1 MVEKITITLLI
12 VVSTTLSFAQS
23 GKFGMNQL
31 NSDQKNQVT
40 SFCLK
45 NSLQTKEELKELN
58 IPIKY
63 ETEKWVFISCTASEI
78 ESYFNNLQLSDYFV
92 EYNPPHLL
100 NDSTRATH
108 HINQVHAGTGLTSS
122 FTGKDV
128 IVGYVDTGLD
138 FDHPDFQNADGS
150 TRVLRYWDHSTN
162 SGGTLSPY
170 GYGIVWD
177 STDINTAACTSTDN
191 NAHGTTVSGAGSGNG
206 LSTGYNQGAAP
217 ESDIIVVETN
227 FNLPNWSLTVAD
239 ACDYIFKVADSLGKP
254 AVINLSVGNYLGSH
268 DGNDPASEV
277 MENLVDTQ
285 KGRII
290 VSACGNSGNIG
301 KYHVHGDVDA
311 DTSFVWFNNNPS
323 GALGPN
329 TVYFDL
335 WSDMTESGFNYSFKA
350 LNPAANF
357 ETRGELVYRPAT
369 LSLGT
374 PIMDTIWNGT
384 NRIATL
390 EIYTSQEG
398 DNFHMEGY
406 ISQVDST
413 SYKYGFYTTG
423 TGSYDL
429 WSGTG
434 LGLNSIVSTL
444 PTVGSF
450 PSIVHYNHADSL
462 QTIVSGWT
470 CSEKIISVGNIK
482 NRTSFP
488 NLAGGTYFP
497 SDAIPPGKVSIN
509 SSKGPNRHQVV
520 KPDIVATGDVTL
532 SPGPLWYLSNP
543 ANHTKIDTGGWHMG
557 NGGTSMAS
565 PVVAG
570 IAALFLERCSEA
582 NYQDFLNEMIG
593 NAMGNS
599 FTGSLPNFA
608 YGHGLINAHDMLL
621 NNEFTAIVDGPAGI
635 CSDSVDLSIV
645 PSSGF
650 LDLFDWSTGESS
662 TMISTD
668 QLGEY
673 YATVFN
679 QNGCGTMT
687 DTLTL
692 VQLEI
697 PTISPITLIQAF
709 TELGTTASD
718 SYQWTLD
725 GADLVGETNA
735 TLTISEPYGT
745 YTCYTVSGDG
755 CKVETDPFVL
765 TLNLQEFENEV
776 VYVYPNPTL
785 EKIKVNSQL
794 PIKSIRII
802 DELGRQFE
810 LKLIATNE
818 FSVSHLAKGT
828 YIVLVETELGIQQ
841 TKIVRM

>member
-1 MVEKITITLLI
+1 MVEKITITLLL
-12 VVSTTLSFAQS
+12 VLFTSLSFGQS

-31 NSDQKNQVT
+31 HSDQKDIVT

-45 NSLQTKEELKELN
+45 NSEQTKQELKELN

-78 ESYFNNLQLSDYFV
+78 ENYFENQQLSDYHV
-92 EYNPPHLL
+92 EYNPPYLL

-108 HINQVHAGTGLTSS
+108 HINEVHAGTSLSAAY
-122 FTGKDV
+122 TGKDV
-128 IVGYVDTGLD
+128 IIGYVDTGID
-138 FDHPDFQNADGS
+138 FNHPDFQNADGS

-162 SGGTLSPY
+162 TGGILSPY

-177 STDINTAACTSTDN
+177 STDINAGNCTSMDN
-191 NAHGTTVSGAGSGNG
+191 NAHGTTVAGAGSGNG

-217 ESDIIVVETN
+217 ESDIIIVETN

-239 ACDYIFKVADSLGKP
+239 ACDYIFKVADTLGKP
-254 AVINLSVGNYLGSH
+254 AVINLSIGDYLGSH

-277 MENLVDTQ
+277 MENLVDA
-285 KGRII
+285 KNGRII

-301 KYHVHGDVDA
+301 KYHVHADIDA
-311 DTSFVWFNNNPS
+311 DTSFVWFNNNPG

-329 TVYFDL
+329 TIYFDL
-335 WSDMTESGFNYSFKA
+335 WSDMTESSFQYTFRA
-350 LNPAANF
+350 VNPANNF
-357 ETRGELVYRPAT
+357 ENRGELVYRPAT
-369 LSLGT
+369 LSLGI
-374 PIMDTIWNGT
+374 PIMDTIWNGG

-398 DNFHMEGY
+398 DNYHMEGF
-406 ISQVDST
+406 ISHVDST
-413 SYKYGFYTTG
+413 SYKYGLYTTG

-429 WSGTG
+429 WSGAG
-434 LGLNSIVSTL
+434 LGLNSIVSSL

-482 NRTSFP
+482 NRSSFP
-488 NLAGGTYFP
+488 NLAGGTYVP
-497 SDAIPPGKVSIN
+497 SDVIPPGKVSIN

-543 ANHTKIDTGGWHMG
+543 ANFSKIDTGAWHMG

-582 NYQDFLNEMIG
+582 NYQDFMDEMIA

-599 FTGSLPNFA
+599 FTGTLPNFA
-608 YGHGLINAHDMLL
+608 YGNGLINAHDILL
-621 NNEFTAIVDGPAGI
+621 NNEYTATIVGPAGI
-635 CSDSVDLSIV
+635 CSDSVDLSV
-645 PSSGF
+645 SATSGS
-650 LDLFDWSTGESS
+650 LSMYDWSNGATSAI
-662 TMISTD
+662 ISTD
-668 QLGEY
+668 QLGDY
-673 YATVFN
+673 SATVYN
-679 QNGCGTMT
+679 QNGCGAQT

-692 VQLEI
+692 VQLEV
-697 PTISPITLIQAF
+697 PTINPITLLQAF

-725 GADLVGETNA
+725 GNDLVGETNA
-735 TLTISEPYGT
+735 TLTIAEPYGS
-745 YTCYTVSGDG
+745 YTCYTVSADG

-765 TLNLQEFENEV
+765 TLDLQEFENEAIH
-776 VYVYPNPTL
+776 VYPNPTL
-785 EKIKVNSQL
+785 EKIRINSQL

-810 LKLIATNE
+810 LKSNMPNE